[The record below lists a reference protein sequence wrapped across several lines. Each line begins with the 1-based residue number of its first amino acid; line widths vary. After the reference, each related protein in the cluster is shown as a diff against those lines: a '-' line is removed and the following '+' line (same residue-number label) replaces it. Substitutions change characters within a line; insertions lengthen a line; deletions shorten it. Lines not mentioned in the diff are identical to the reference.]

1 MNNFLLQGAN
11 PIWDP
16 DSGPSAPKN
25 AYLTDLDL
33 KNGKVNSLYRK
44 DDDDIG
50 SLSSGDSV
58 LIGVENQAEFRGYK
72 DMVRNVTFRRKI
84 TLQKSDWRTNFCP

>member
-1 MNNFLLQGAN
+1 
-11 PIWDP
+11 
-16 DSGPSAPKN
+16 
-25 AYLTDLDL
+25 LDL

-44 DDDDIG
+44 DDDDLG

-72 DMVRNVTFRRKI
+72 DMVSDVLRNQTLAKFSSLTYHFWSVKI
-84 TLQKSDWRTNFCP
+84 ILVVFDEMGKC